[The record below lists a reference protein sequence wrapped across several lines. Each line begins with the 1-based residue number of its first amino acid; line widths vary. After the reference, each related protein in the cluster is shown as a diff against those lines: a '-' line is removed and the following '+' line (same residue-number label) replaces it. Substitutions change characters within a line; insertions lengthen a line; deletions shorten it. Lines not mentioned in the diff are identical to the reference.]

1 MSRQQQN
8 ADGGDGQ
15 RDQDEVLEEVW

>member
-15 RDQDEVLEEVW
+15 RDQDEVLEEVG